1 VLGALLLGGCATGEA
16 DLAVLASNSDQVI
29 WEAGHKAFEKK
40 QWESARQHFRRII
53 DAFPQSQYA
62 PDARISLGDAY
73 FNEGGDANYIL
84 AVSAYRDFVTLYPSH
99 PKADYA
105 QYQTGESYFR
115 RRHGPDRD
123 QTPTL
128 EALNEFDRLLE
139 AYPRSPLVED
149 AKQRIRDC
157 RQSLARAEYL
167 AGYFYQRTRKA
178 CRAAIGRYE
187 GILAEFPD
195 YEELDEVLFRLGE
208 CLVNMARYAEALPH
222 LQRLIDS
229 YPGSAR
235 LEGAQALMELA
246 KQFQEAPPAALPAA
260 PPTPAAQPAADAP
273 VSEPVPEPT
282 PSPPARH
289 P

>member
-1 VLGALLLGGCATGEA
+1 VRPLAAAVLALGLVGCATGEA

-29 WEAGHKAFEKK
+29 WEAGHKALEKK
-40 QWESARQHFRRII
+40 QWESARQHFRRIV

-105 QYQTGESYFR
+105 QFQTGESYFR

-139 AYPRSPLVED
+139 AYPGSPLVEE

-157 RQSLARAEYL
+157 RQSLARAEFL

-178 CRAAIGRYE
+178 CRSAIARYE
-187 GILAEFPD
+187 GILSEFPD
-195 YEELDEVLFRLGE
+195 YEDLDEVLYRLGE
-208 CLVNMARYAEALPH
+208 CLVNTARYAEALPH
-222 LQRLIDS
+222 LQRLLDS
-229 YPGSAR
+229 YPGSTRVEATR
-235 LEGAQALMELA
+235 TLIETA
-246 KQFQEAPPAALPAA
+246 KQFQELPPATLAPA
-260 PPTPAAQPAADAP
+260 PGP
-273 VSEPVPEPT
+273 EPEPSPSPSVPE
-282 PSPPARH
+282 S
-289 P
+289 

>member
-1 VLGALLLGGCATGEA
+1 MRRLAAALLALGLAGCASTEA

-29 WEAGHKAFEKK
+29 WEAGHKALEKK
-40 QWESARQHFRRII
+40 QWENARQHFRRII

-62 PDARISLGDAY
+62 PDARIALGDAY

-105 QYQTGESYFR
+105 QFQTGESYFK

-123 QTPTL
+123 QTPTM
-128 EALNEFDRLLE
+128 EALSEFDRLLE

-149 AKQRIRDC
+149 GKARIRAC

-178 CRAAIGRYE
+178 CRSAIGRYE
-187 GILAEFPD
+187 GIVNDFPD
-195 YEELDEVLFRLGE
+195 YDDLDEVLFRLGE
-208 CLVNMARYAEALPH
+208 CLVTTGRYAEALPH
-222 LQRLIDS
+222 LQRLIDT
-229 YPGSAR
+229 YPGSTRSEPAR
-235 LEGAQALMELA
+235 ALMDQANQL
-246 KQFQEAPPAALPAA
+246 QQS
-260 PPTPAAQPAADAP
+260 PPTA
-273 VSEPVPEPT
+273 S
-282 PSPPARH
+282 PSPAGPAPEASPPPSR